1 MTLFEGL
8 LESAPQL
15 VLQLVVLFAGVH
27 VDDVALLFETA
38 AGGLE
43 ANELLFT
50 WPWFRGLFHLL
61 SLLFSFASLLVT
73 IVYYNE
79 ERWTSARPTR

>member
-15 VLQLVVLFAGVH
+15 VLQLVVLLAGVH
-27 VDDVALLFETA
+27 VDDVALLFEAIT
-38 AGGLE
+38 GGLE
-43 ANELLFT
+43 ASELVFT

-61 SLLFSFASLLVT
+61 SLFFSFASLLVT